1 MLNRLSLSILALSAL
16 GLVTFSQPTSSAPA
30 PVSVSPPAPNWKTNL
45 TQLFSRVWRVTKA
58 PSQPALGSIYVYLP
72 NGTLLQTS
80 CVETYRIAGWTINKA
95 APRVLRVTEDG
106 RLAYTDT
113 ITQLTDTTLQL
124 QRTLA
129 ANNEKQT
136 LTLTAVQK
144 EFVCPDL
151 RK

>member
-1 MLNRLSLSILALSAL
+1 MLNRLSMSILALSAL

-30 PVSVSPPAPNWKTNL
+30 PIAASPPAPNWKTNL
-45 TQLFSRVWRVTKA
+45 TQLISRVWRVTKA

-113 ITQLTDTTLQL
+113 ITRLTDTTLQL